1 MTKPTLKQLTNRVA
15 GFARTALG
23 LRGTVLASNP
33 TVVSISDLKAPIR
46 PFATE
51 AHLLSV
57 KDNLKTYSVTWL
69 DRQARGHVTTATGE
83 NLKNALDTVLRSR
96 QAYWFNSVSEWIL
109 SLSYGSFIVMSIVS
123 IMGNNP
129 LRDMGILFAV
139 SVALV
144 LYIRRYF
151 RNVNLLA

>member
-15 GFARTALG
+15 GFAKTALG

-33 TVVSISDLKAPIR
+33 TVVSISDLKAPIK

-69 DRQARGHVTTATGE
+69 DRQAKGTGE

-109 SLSYGSFIVMSIVS
+109 SLSYGSFIVMSVVS